1 MKNINLN
8 NEQRTTNNEQRTT
21 NNEQRTTNNEQRTT
35 KIQII
40 DFSEYIQL
48 VFTDYTLRTIT
59 LGTAILGAI
68 CGMLGSFAVLR
79 KQSLLGDAISHAA
92 LPGIAIAFLITGTK
106 ETNVLL
112 IGALVSGLLGAFW
125 IRGITKRT
133 HLKSDT
139 ALGLILSIFFGFG
152 MLLLTYIQKLPNANQ
167 SGLDKFLFGQA
178 ATLLARDVW
187 FMAIVTFI
195 CLVVLL
201 LFWKEFKIL
210 LFDADYA
217 KTLGFNIQLIDILI
231 TSFIVIAIVL
241 GLQTVGVV
249 LMSAML
255 LAPAAAARQ
264 WTNSLGIMVVLAAF
278 FGATSGVVG
287 TAISASQ
294 NNLSTGPVIVLVA
307 AVFVGFSFIFSPS
320 RGLLF
325 KQIRFIQNRKDL
337 QLHKTLAFMF
347 EIAEDHEDIS
357 HPHAIKILNNFYG
370 YTRKSLGKLERKE
383 YINVKGSMWSMTP
396 KGYHFAANLY
406 NQQGNENE

>member
-1 MKNINLN
+1 MSF
-8 NEQRTTNNEQRTT
+8 T
-21 NNEQRTTNNEQRTT
+21 
-35 KIQII
+35 
-40 DFSEYIQL
+40 EYFEL
-48 VFTDYTLRTIT
+48 LFNDYTLRTIS

-92 LPGIAIAFLITGTK
+92 LPGIAFAFLITGTK

-112 IGALVSGLLGAFW
+112 IGALISGLIGAFW
-125 IRGITKRT
+125 IRGIIKKT

-152 MLLLTYIQKLPNANQ
+152 MLLLTYIQQQPTANQ

-187 FMAIVTFI
+187 FMASVTLV
-195 CLVVLL
+195 CLLVLL
-201 LFWKEFKIL
+201 LFWKEFKIM
-210 LFDADYA
+210 LFDIDYA
-217 KTLGFNIQLIDILI
+217 KTLGFNVKTIDILI
-231 TSFIVIAIVL
+231 TSFIVLAIVL

-264 WTNSLGIMVVLAAF
+264 WTNSLGIMVVLAAI

-307 AVFVGFSFIFSPS
+307 ATFVIVSFVFSPS

-325 KQIRFIQNRKDL
+325 RQIRFIKNRKDL
-337 QLHKTLAFMF
+337 QLHKTLSFMF
-347 EIAEDHEDIS
+347 DIAKSHENIS
-357 HPHAIKILNNFYG
+357 HPHTVKILNNFHG
-370 YTRKSLGKLERKE
+370 YTRRSLSKLEDKN
-383 YINVKGSMWSMTP
+383 YIHVNGQMWSMTE

-406 NQQGNENE
+406 NQQVEKDD

>member
-1 MKNINLN
+1 MYLKYLSYIILDLIIKYLKT
-8 NEQRTTNNEQRTT
+8 QKLTA
-21 NNEQRTTNNEQRTT
+21 
-35 KIQII
+35 I
-40 DFSEYIQL
+40 DFSEYIEL

-59 LGTAILGAI
+59 LGTAILGSI

-125 IRGITKRT
+125 IRSIIKRT

-264 WTNSLGIMVVLAAF
+264 WTNSLGIMVMLAAF
-278 FGATSGVVG
+278 FGASSGVIG

-325 KQIRFIQNRKDL
+325 RQIRFIQNRKDL
-337 QLHKTLAFMF
+337 ELHKTLAFMF
-347 EIAEDHEDIS
+347 EIAQGHENIA
-357 HPHAIKILNNFYG
+357 HPHTVRILNNFHG

-383 YINVKGSMWSMTP
+383 YINVVGSMWSMTP

-406 NQQGNENE
+406 NQQENENE

>member
-1 MKNINLN
+1 MSFTEYFELL
-8 NEQRTTNNEQRTT
+8 
-21 NNEQRTTNNEQRTT
+21 
-35 KIQII
+35 
-40 DFSEYIQL
+40 FS
-48 VFTDYTLRTIT
+48 DYTLRTIS

-112 IGALVSGLLGAFW
+112 IGALISGLIGAFW
-125 IRGITKRT
+125 IRGITRRT

-152 MLLLTYIQKLPNANQ
+152 MLLLTYIQKQPNANQ

-187 FMAIVTFI
+187 FMASVTLV
-195 CLVVLL
+195 CLLVLL

-210 LFDADYA
+210 LFDIDYA
-217 KTLGFNIQLIDILI
+217 KTLGFNTKIIDILI
-231 TSFIVIAIVL
+231 TSFIVLAIVL

-264 WTNSLGIMVVLAAF
+264 WTNSLGIMVVLAAI

-307 AVFVGFSFIFSPS
+307 ASFVVFSFIFSPS

-325 KQIRFIQNRKDL
+325 RQIRFIKNRKDL

-347 EIAEDHEDIS
+347 DIAKSHENIS
-357 HPHAIKILNNFYG
+357 HPHTVKILNNFHG
-370 YTRKSLGKLERKE
+370 YTKRSLSKLEDKE
-383 YINVKGSMWSMTP
+383 YIRVEGLMWEMTE
-396 KGYHFAANLY
+396 KGYDFALNLY
-406 NQQGNENE
+406 NQQIDEND

>member
-1 MKNINLN
+1 MSF
-8 NEQRTTNNEQRTT
+8 T
-21 NNEQRTTNNEQRTT
+21 
-35 KIQII
+35 
-40 DFSEYIQL
+40 EYFEL
-48 VFTDYTLRTIT
+48 LFNDYTLRTIS

-112 IGALVSGLLGAFW
+112 IGALISGLIGAFW

-152 MLLLTYIQKLPNANQ
+152 MLLLTYIQKQPNANQ

-187 FMAIVTFI
+187 FMASVTLV
-195 CLVVLL
+195 CLMVLL
-201 LFWKEFKIL
+201 LFWKEFKIM
-210 LFDADYA
+210 LFDIDYA
-217 KTLGFNIQLIDILI
+217 KTLGFNVKTIDLLI
-231 TSFIVIAIVL
+231 TSFIVLAIVL
-241 GLQTVGVV
+241 GLQTGGVV

-264 WTNSLGIMVVLAAF
+264 WTNSLGIMVVLAAI

-307 AVFVGFSFIFSPS
+307 ATFVVFSFVFSPS

-325 KQIRFIQNRKDL
+325 RQLRFIKNRKDL

-347 EIAEDHEDIS
+347 DIAKSHENIS
-357 HPHAIKILNNFYG
+357 HPHAVRILNNFHG
-370 YTRKSLGKLERKE
+370 YTRKSLSKLEDKE
-383 YINVKGSMWSMTP
+383 YIRVDGLMWAMTEKGF
-396 KGYHFAANLY
+396 HFAANLY
-406 NQQGNENE
+406 NQQVKEND